1 MIERLR
7 EALRRFGSS
16 SESSTQNLTAI
27 AAATLLLEVAWADH
41 HIADEELRSIR
52 RSLTKLFDL
61 DLQTI
66 DTIIEDARAR
76 QDESVGLFSFTRTI
90 TEAWDEPDRFQ
101 LVVAMWEL
109 ALEDESLHRFE
120 EHMIRRI
127 AELLYVDHP
136 RFIEAKQ
143 IARARRE
150 SRPD

>member
-16 SESSTQNLTAI
+16 SEAPTQNLTAI

-41 HIADEELRSIR
+41 HIADEELSSIR

-66 DTIIEDARAR
+66 DDIIEDARAR

-90 TEAWDEPDRFQ
+90 TEAWDEPGRFQ

-109 ALEDESLHRFE
+109 ALEDDSLHRFE

-143 IARARRE
+143 IARSRRE
-150 SRPD
+150 TRPD